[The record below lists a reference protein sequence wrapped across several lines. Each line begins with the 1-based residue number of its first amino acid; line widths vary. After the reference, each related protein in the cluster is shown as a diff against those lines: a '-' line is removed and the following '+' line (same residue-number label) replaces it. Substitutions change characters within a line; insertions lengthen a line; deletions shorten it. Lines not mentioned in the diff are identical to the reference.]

1 MASKR
6 AYAEEDEGQ
15 EAKRKMPRLIG
26 NETEDALEERGCVI
40 ESVCASALEVNHL
53 DQYA

>member
-15 EAKRKMPRLIG
+15 AVKRKMPRLIG
-26 NETEDALEERGCVI
+26 GEAEDALEERWCVI
-40 ESVCASALEVNHL
+40 EALC
-53 DQYA
+53 

>member
-15 EAKRKMPRLIG
+15 EAKQKMPRLIG
-26 NETEDALEERGCVI
+26 SEVEDALEEQGCVI
-40 ESVCASALEVNHL
+40 EMSLC
-53 DQYA
+53 

>member
-26 NETEDALEERGCVI
+26 SEAEDVLEERGCVI
-40 ESVCASALEVNHL
+40 EAFVLAL
-53 DQYA
+53 

>member
-1 MASKR
+1 MALKR

-26 NETEDALEERGCVI
+26 SALEERGCVI
-40 ESVCASALEVNHL
+40 EAFVLAALEVNHL